1 MKKQI
6 FAAMLSAVLFL
17 QAIPLTTVHAEEA
30 TASFSDVAAS
40 SYYAEA
46 VEWAAQ
52 NKITSGIGDNKFGP
66 DNTCTRGQIITFL
79 YRFAG
84 SEKTSS
90 DYHFADVT
98 DSAYYADAVNWAV
111 ENGITSGTS
120 NTTFSPDQPCTRAQ
134 AVAFMNRM
142 AGSPCL
148 TTGEGFNDVGE
159 KAYYYDAVTWA
170 VHNGV
175 TSGTG
180 DGNFSPD
187 APCKRGQIV
196 TFLLRYQE
204 NCVENEEIPADYLD
218 TSRNWRAIL
227 ATMDDFVSPVY
238 DVDGSV
244 REVTEAVPSC
254 RDSNEFWFHI
264 ERYISIQE
272 TGSRYWCDQ
281 YQNWKISEKE
291 IREISYAMYPDF
303 DGKIP
308 DIPSE
313 YNVTPEK
320 PYGITKKGLN
330 YYISPGNIGE
340 QPERAFYST
349 GSGTVNAT
357 STMYND
363 YGAVTQIPERSKITF
378 ELAKNKNVETNSVRS
393 PYYYTIQKISYEDA
407 TVYPGKTE
415 DTKAYQKYLVENGVA
430 SKYCT
435 LYDFNND
442 GQKELLVDD
451 YSDDSAPMMHVYTYD
466 GNAVKNVPIQ
476 DENGSENGISILYMA
491 EMRPFAG
498 GITYDGWDGNLYFV
512 CALRWKDGKITSTI
526 AGTTTIDIFKNSNE
540 ALRHAMY
547 KTNQKVYAELG
558 CGDAL
563 QFIPASQFVN
573 SAV

>member
-1 MKKQI
+1 M
-6 FAAMLSAVLFL
+6 FAAILSAVLFL
-17 QAIPLTTVHAEEA
+17 QAVPLTTVHAEET

-52 NKITSGIGDNKFGP
+52 NKITSGISNNKFGP

-98 DSAYYADAVNWAV
+98 GSAYYADAVNWAV

-120 NTTFSPDQPCTRAQ
+120 STTFSPDQPCTRAQ

-175 TSGTG
+175 TAGTG

-196 TFLLRYQE
+196 TFLYRYQE
-204 NCVENEEIPADYLD
+204 NCVENEEIPKDYLD

-227 ATMDDFVSPVY
+227 ATMDNFVGPKY

-254 RDSNEFWFHI
+254 RDSNEFWSHI
-264 ERYISIQE
+264 ERYLSISSGYFRIRPHFANDGLYI
-272 TGSRYWCDQ
+272 TWVL
-281 YQNWKISEKE
+281 SEKE
-291 IREISYAMYPDF
+291 IQELSYAMYPDF
-303 DGKIP
+303 DGQIP

-313 YNVTPEK
+313 SEVTPER
-320 PYGITKKGLN
+320 PYGITKKGEN
-330 YYISPGNIGE
+330 YYISSGNVGL
-340 QPERAFYST
+340 QPDRTFNSF
-349 GSGTVNAT
+349 GSGSENAT
-357 STMYND
+357 SILYDNYVAG
-363 YGAVTQIPERSKITF
+363 YGNPWKSRVTF
-378 ELAKNKNVETNSVRS
+378 ELTKNKNVEKGSVRS
-393 PYYYTIQKISYEDA
+393 PYYYTIQKITYE
-407 TVYPGKTE
+407 
-415 DTKAYQKYLVENGVA
+415 
-430 SKYCT
+430 
-435 LYDFNND
+435 
-442 GQKELLVDD
+442 
-451 YSDDSAPMMHVYTYD
+451 
-466 GNAVKNVPIQ
+466 
-476 DENGSENGISILYMA
+476 
-491 EMRPFAG
+491 
-498 GITYDGWDGNLYFV
+498 
-512 CALRWKDGKITSTI
+512 KIT
-526 AGTTTIDIFKNSNE
+526 E
-540 ALRHAMY
+540 
-547 KTNQKVYAELG
+547 
-558 CGDAL
+558 
-563 QFIPASQFVN
+563 
-573 SAV
+573 